1 MAKTY
6 QTFYKDEVRAL
17 QITVRDQNG
26 NPFSPSG
33 AYVEVQDNVG
43 QTVIAEQPAQ
53 VTSNTVQTLIGTA
66 TTASSGTYNIIWRI
80 LYEQYTYLHV
90 TELEVRKL
98 L

>member
-6 QTFYKDEVRAL
+6 QTFYKNEVRAL
-17 QITVRDQNG
+17 QITVRDQDG
-26 NPFSPSG
+26 NAYSPSA

-43 QTVIAEQPAQ
+43 QTVVPEQVAQ
-53 VTSNTVQTLIGTA
+53 VTDNTVQTLIGTA
-66 TTASSGTYNIIWRI
+66 TTASSGTYNVIWLI
-80 LYEQYTYLHV
+80 LYQQYTYYHV

>member
-6 QTFYKDEVRAL
+6 QTFYKNEVRAL
-17 QITVRDQNG
+17 QITVRDQVG
-26 NPFSPSG
+26 TPFAPSG

-43 QTVIAEQPAQ
+43 QTVVAEQAAQ
-53 VTSNTVQTLIGTA
+53 ITDNTVQTLIGTA
-66 TTASSGTYNIIWRI
+66 TTASSGTYNVIWRI
-80 LYEQYTYLHV
+80 LYQQYTYLHV